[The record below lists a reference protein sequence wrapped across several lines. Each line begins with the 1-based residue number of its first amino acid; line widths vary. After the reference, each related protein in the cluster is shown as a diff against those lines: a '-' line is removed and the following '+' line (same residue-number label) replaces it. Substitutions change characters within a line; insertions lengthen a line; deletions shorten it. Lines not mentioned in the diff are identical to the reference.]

1 MKLDRTTTMI
11 ALSVGALCT
20 IAGMWQAL
28 WGSLVL
34 GAALVLVGVVITG
47 LVWKHLLDV
56 YRDQKQG

>member
-1 MKLDRTTTMI
+1 MI